1 MQAVGQRLR
10 LGRQRVVNARIVPR
24 EILRGGGKDDQAIAV
39 AVYAD
44 TTAAS
49 GLQHSGGTAYIG
61 RHAVSVVK
69 TGPTRFAAQGGNG
82 GIQRLGPA
90 EIKYFEVV

>member
-24 EILRGGGKDDQAIAV
+24 EILRGGSKDDQAVAV

-44 TTAAS
+44 TAAS
-49 GLQHSGGTAYIG
+49 GLQHGGGTAYIG
-61 RHAVSVVK
+61 RHAVSVVE
-69 TGPTRFAAQGGNG
+69 TGPPRFAAQGGNG

-90 EIKYFEVV
+90 EIKYIEAV